1 MKRGNNMDRIKRL
14 SQQLPENI
22 DAALITSDVNRR
34 YYTGFVSS
42 AGTLLVTRKE
52 AVLLLDSRYVEAG
65 SKKVTDAKVMLMT
78 DMAKQLNELFEEFGV
93 KTVGIESGYMT
104 VESLFSLRRTL
115 NVTILDEPYL
125 NEVILKQRCIKSA
138 EEMQEIR
145 AAQAITDKAFLHML
159 DIIKPGLVEKDLQL
173 ELDYFMLKNGATGL
187 AFETILAAGANGSMP
202 HAVPGLNKV
211 KEGDFVTMDFG
222 AAHNGYCSDMTRTV
236 AVGKISEEQKK
247 VYDLVYK
254 AQTSAVDAVRAGV
267 PCNSIDAVAR
277 DMIYK
282 AGYEGKFGHGLG
294 HSLGLEIHE
303 NPRFSPIC
311 DVITEA
317 GMVLSVEPGIYLEG
331 RFGVRIEDIVEITE
345 NGCDVITKSEKKL
358 ITL

>member
-1 MKRGNNMDRIKRL
+1 MDRIKRL
-14 SQQLPENI
+14 SQMLPEDI

-34 YYTGFVSS
+34 YYTGFASS
-42 AGTLLVTRKE
+42 AGALLVTRE
-52 AVLLLDSRYVEAG
+52 NAVLLLDSRYVEAG
-65 SKKVTDAKVMLMT
+65 TKAVTDAKVILMT

-104 VESLFSLRRTL
+104 VESLFSLRKVL
-115 NVTILDEPYL
+115 NAELLDDPRL
-125 NEVILKQRCIKSA
+125 NSIILKQRKIKS
-138 EEMQEIR
+138 EDEMKEIR

-159 DIIKPGLVEKDLQL
+159 EVIKPGLCEKDLQL

-202 HAVPGLNKV
+202 HAVPSMNV
-211 KEGDFVTMDFG
+211 IKEGDFVTMDFG

-236 AVGKISEEQKK
+236 AVGKISEEQEK
-247 VYDLVYK
+247 VYNLVLN
-254 AQTSAVDAVRAGV
+254 AQLAAIDAVKAGV

-277 DMIYK
+277 DMIYG
-282 AGYEGKFGHGLG
+282 AGYEGRFGHGLG

-303 NPRFSPIC
+303 NPRFSPLC
-311 DVITEA
+311 SELTEA
-317 GMVLSVEPGIYLEG
+317 GIVMSVEPGIYLDG
-331 RFGVRIEDIVEITE
+331 QFGVRIEDIVMVTE
-345 NGCDVITKSEKKL
+345 DGCEVITNSEKKL

>member
-1 MKRGNNMDRIKRL
+1 MDRIKKL
-14 SQQLPENI
+14 SQMLPEDI

-42 AGTLLVTRKE
+42 AGALLVTRKE

-65 SKKVTDAKVMLMT
+65 TKAVTDAKVILMT

-93 KTVGIESGYMT
+93 KTIGIESGYMT
-104 VESLFSLRRTL
+104 VESLFSLRKVL
-115 NVTILDEPYL
+115 NVEILDDPRL
-125 NEVILKQRCIKSA
+125 NSVILNQRKIKSE
-138 EEMQEIR
+138 EEMKEIR

-159 DIIKPGLVEKDLQL
+159 EIIKPGLCEKDLQL

-202 HAVPGLNKV
+202 HAVPSMNV
-211 KEGDFVTMDFG
+211 IKEGDFVTMDFG

-236 AVGKISEEQKK
+236 AVGKISEEQEK
-247 VYDLVYK
+247 VYNLVLN
-254 AQTSAVDAVRAGV
+254 AQLAAIDAVKAGI
-267 PCNSIDAVAR
+267 PCNSVDAVAR
-277 DMIYK
+277 DMIYG

-303 NPRFSPIC
+303 NPRFSPLC
-311 DVITEA
+311 SELTEE
-317 GMVLSVEPGIYLEG
+317 GIVMSVEPGIYLDG
-331 RFGVRIEDIVEITE
+331 KFGVRIEDIVMVTKD
-345 NGCDVITKSEKKL
+345 GCDVITKSEKKL

>member
-1 MKRGNNMDRIKRL
+1 
-14 SQQLPENI
+14 
-22 DAALITSDVNRR
+22 
-34 YYTGFVSS
+34 
-42 AGTLLVTRKE
+42 
-52 AVLLLDSRYVEAG
+52 
-65 SKKVTDAKVMLMT
+65 
-78 DMAKQLNELFEEFGV
+78 
-93 KTVGIESGYMT
+93 
-104 VESLFSLRRTL
+104 
-115 NVTILDEPYL
+115 
-125 NEVILKQRCIKSA
+125 
-138 EEMQEIR
+138 
-145 AAQAITDKAFLHML
+145 
-159 DIIKPGLVEKDLQL
+159 
-173 ELDYFMLKNGATGL
+173 
-187 AFETILAAGANGSMP
+187 
-202 HAVPGLNKV
+202 
-211 KEGDFVTMDFG
+211 MDFG

-254 AQTSAVDAVRAGV
+254 AQTSAIDAVRAGV

-277 DMIYK
+277 DMIYN

-303 NPRFSPIC
+303 NPRFSPLC

>member
-1 MKRGNNMDRIKRL
+1 MDRIKRL

-42 AGTLLVTRKE
+42 AGALFVTRKE

-65 SKKVTDAKVMLMT
+65 TKKVTDAKVMLMT

-93 KTVGIESGYMT
+93 KTIGIESGYMT
-104 VESLFSLRRTL
+104 VESLFSLRKTL

-125 NEVILKQRCIKSA
+125 NEVILHQRCIKSA
-138 EEMQEIR
+138 EELEEIR

-202 HAVPGLNKV
+202 HAVPGMNKI

-236 AVGKISEEQKK
+236 AVGKISEEQEK
-247 VYDLVYK
+247 VYNLVLA
-254 AQTSAVDAVRAGV
+254 AQLAGIDAVRAGI
-267 PCNSIDAVAR
+267 PCNSVDAVSR
-277 DMIYK
+277 NMIYG

-303 NPRFSPIC
+303 NPRFSPLC
-311 DVITEA
+311 TTLTEA

-331 RFGVRIEDIVEITE
+331 QFGVRIEDIVEITE
-345 NGCDVITKSEKKL
+345 DGCKVITQSEKKL

>member
-1 MKRGNNMDRIKRL
+1 MDRIKRL
-14 SQQLPENI
+14 SQMLPEDV
-22 DAALITSDVNRR
+22 DAALITSDVNRQ

-42 AGTLLVTRKE
+42 AGALLVTREK
-52 AVLLLDSRYVEAG
+52 AVLLLDSRYIEAG
-65 SKKVTDAKVMLMT
+65 TKKVTDAEVVLMT
-78 DMAKQLNELFEEFGV
+78 DMAKQLNGLFEEYNV

-104 VESLFSLRRTL
+104 VESLFSLRKVLTAE
-115 NVTILDEPYL
+115 ILDDPRL
-125 NEVILKQRCIKSA
+125 NQIILHQRRIKSE
-138 EEMQEIR
+138 EEMKEIR

-159 DIIKPGLVEKDLQL
+159 EVIKPGLCEKDLQL

-202 HAVPGLNKV
+202 HAVPSMNII

-236 AVGKISEEQKK
+236 AVGKISEEQEK
-247 VYDLVYK
+247 VYNLVLN
-254 AQTSAVDAVRAGV
+254 AQLAAIDAVKPGI
-267 PCNSIDAVAR
+267 PCNSVDAVAR
-277 DMIYK
+277 DMIYG

-303 NPRFSPIC
+303 NPRFSPLC
-311 DVITEA
+311 SDLTEV
-317 GMVLSVEPGIYLEG
+317 GIVMSVEPGIYLDG
-331 RFGVRIEDIVEITE
+331 QFGVRIEDIVEVTE

>member
-211 KEGDFVTMDFG
+211 K
-222 AAHNGYCSDMTRTV
+222 
-236 AVGKISEEQKK
+236 
-247 VYDLVYK
+247 
-254 AQTSAVDAVRAGV
+254 AQTSAADAVRAGV

-303 NPRFSPIC
+303 NPRFSPLC